1 MARRTKEE
9 AGKTRARILASALS
23 LFAKKGYERTTF
35 NDIAARLKLTKGAV
49 YWHFESKEALLVAL
63 LDEMLAKFRR
73 QITALLP
80 AGETSFEGLSFPVV
94 ADMMVRNAAQIIGDA
109 KGTAFFLL
117 IHEQVK
123 WADASMSSVRENL
136 LRNPRFGPWAAFR
149 TAVEND
155 VKAGRAS
162 DVDPVK
168 VASVCTSIWDGL
180 VHARIAGVLLCDL
193 EETLRDAYDAV
204 WQAIRIPAGGA
215 SGKARKPGKG
225 LEKEK
230 ENGNET

>member
-9 AGKTRARILASALS
+9 AAKTRARILASALS
-23 LFAKKGYERTTF
+23 LFAKKGYTHTTF
-35 NDIAARLKLTKGAV
+35 TDIAARLKLTKGAV

-73 QITALLP
+73 QISELLP
-80 AGETSFEGLSFPVV
+80 SGEDSFDGLSFPVV

-117 IHEQVK
+117 VHEQVQ
-123 WADASMSSVRENL
+123 WSNTSMESVRDDL

-155 VKAGRAS
+155 VREGRAQAGI
-162 DVDPVK
+162 DPIQ
-168 VASVCTSIWDGL
+168 VASVCMAMWDGL
-180 VHARIAGVLLCDL
+180 VHMRIARLLQCDL
-193 EETLRDAYDAV
+193 EDTLRKSYEAV
-204 WQAIRIPAGGA
+204 WKSIRAGDNRRPAAAIVG
-215 SGKARKPGKG
+215 
-225 LEKEK
+225 
-230 ENGNET
+230 